1 MKTCHNYGLLY
12 KSIVHTVLGHV
23 QDADWGQYLTFVF
36 FDCANKSG
44 TVNTH
49 ARSSRLGITVYI
61 VNSTYLCSA

>member
-36 FDCANKSG
+36 L
-44 TVNTH
+44 TVQTNL
-49 ARSSRLGITVYI
+49 AQ
-61 VNSTYLCSA
+61 